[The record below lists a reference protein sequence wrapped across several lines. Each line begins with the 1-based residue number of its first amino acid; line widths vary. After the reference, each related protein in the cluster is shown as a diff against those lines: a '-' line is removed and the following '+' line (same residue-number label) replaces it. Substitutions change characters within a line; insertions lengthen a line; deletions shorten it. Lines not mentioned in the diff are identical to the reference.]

1 MRFSLQRTRL
11 VSVSK
16 RACACADGCGGGWK
30 APQISYAGE
39 LKACAGCKM
48 DEEEEVS
55 RQYSWDCSK
64 QR

>member
-1 MRFSLQRTRL
+1 MGGW
-11 VSVSK
+11 VG
-16 RACACADGCGGGWK
+16 GCGGGWK
-30 APQISYAGE
+30 ALRYHMLGG
-39 LKACAGCKM
+39 LKACAARKM